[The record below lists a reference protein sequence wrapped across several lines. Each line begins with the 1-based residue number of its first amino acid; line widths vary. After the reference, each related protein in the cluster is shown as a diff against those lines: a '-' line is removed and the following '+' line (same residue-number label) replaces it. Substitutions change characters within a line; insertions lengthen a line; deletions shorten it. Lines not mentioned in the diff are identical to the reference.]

1 MSSMYKYLERVNEVM
16 VAFEKQL
23 WSHLDNFL
31 ELSGSNPTLLVDCL
45 RVIELQVWT
54 VGVDQDWV
62 CLDWVLSGAAQCSA
76 GGGLPAGDEAAGPG
90 PVGCR

>member
-16 VAFEKQL
+16 VAFEEQL

-62 CLDWVLSGAAQCSA
+62 LSGAARCSA
-76 GGGLPAGDEAAGPG
+76 GGGLPAGDQAAGLG
-90 PVGCR
+90 PVGCG